1 MFAQRTCNVLVV
13 LTADSTYFLFL
24 VLATSSSS
32 RRGDISSIPRLSPFD
47 FSERNGGELHNLS
60 NVCSQGKVGVKDS
73 LLPLDYDHVAFIS
86 IEQDSPGSLVD
97 NHKGNQLWH
106 MAHPIMSDHV
116 V

>member
-1 MFAQRTCNVLVV
+1 MPIE
-13 LTADSTYFLFL
+13 DSIYFLFL
-24 VLATSSSS
+24 GLATSSAS
-32 RRGDISSIPRLSPFD
+32 GEDISFIPRFSSFN

-60 NVCSQGKVGVKDS
+60 NVYSQGKVGIKDS
-73 LLPLDYDHVAFIS
+73 LLPLNYDHVAFIS
-86 IEQDSPGSLVD
+86 IEQDSSGSLVD